1 MAKSLLKF
9 IVKIVI
15 TLLTHTVVKILMDK
29 NVERKFYKYFLLEQ
43 HRM

>member
-1 MAKSLLKF
+1 MVKSLLNF
-9 IVKIVI
+9 IVKVVM

-29 NVERKFYKYFLLEQ
+29 NVERKFCKYFLLEQ